1 MHARAPS
8 SRPNGRE
15 VVAADLLVTV
25 DPATGH
31 ELHRYDVMTTA
42 DIEAVLAEVT
52 TAQKAWGDT
61 LVEARAAVLLRA
73 AAILRTRSAELAAIA
88 TSEMGKPITE
98 AIAEVE
104 KCAWVCEYYAKTSP
118 EQLADE
124 EVVTG
129 ASRSFIRYEPLGAV
143 LAIMPWNYPY
153 WQVFRFL
160 APTLTA
166 GNVGILKHSPNVTGV
181 ALAIEQVLTEAGLP
195 SGVFRTLVLA
205 ESEVPDTV
213 DRLIQ
218 DDRIAAVTLTGSNR
232 AGASVAASA
241 GRAAKKAVLELG
253 GSDPFVVLAD
263 AHLDTVVP
271 RAVAGRFLN
280 TGQSCLCAKRFIVHE
295 SLADEFG
302 RRFATAVEELVIGPP
317 ADAATRIGP
326 LARPDLA
333 ANLERQVEASV
344 QAGAVVLTGGKRLDL
359 GPAWYAPTV
368 LMNVTPDMPVMAEE
382 TFGPAAAVIA
392 FSTDDEAVDLANAT
406 PYGLG
411 ASVWSADETHALEVG
426 SRIASGA
433 LFINAVT
440 ASDPRLPFGGV
451 KQSGYGRELGA
462 VGAREFTNIR
472 TVVIG

>member
-1 MHARAPS
+1 MQRVHDMPT
-8 SRPNGRE
+8 
-15 VVAADLLVTV
+15 DLLITF
-25 DPATGH
+25 DPATGR
-31 ELHRYDVMTTA
+31 ELCRYDVMTAA
-42 DIEAVLAEVT
+42 DMDGLLEQVA
-52 TAQKAWGDT
+52 TAQKRWAGTPMEDRT
-61 LVEARAAVLLRA
+61 AVLLQSA
-73 AAILRTRSAELAAIA
+73 KILRERSEELGALA
-88 TSEMGKPITE
+88 TAEMGKPIAE

-104 KCAWVCEYYAKTSP
+104 KCAWACEYYAEASP
-118 EQLADE
+118 RHLADE
-124 EVVTG
+124 DVVAAG
-129 ASRSFIRYEPLGAV
+129 SRSLIRYEPLGTV

-166 GNVGILKHSPNVTGV
+166 GNAGVLKHSPNVTGV
-181 ALAIEQVLTEAGLP
+181 ALAIEELLAEAGLP
-195 SGVFRTLVLA
+195 AGVFRTLVIA
-205 ESEVPDTV
+205 ESDVPSAV

-232 AGASVAASA
+232 AGVSVAMSA
-241 GRAAKKAVLELG
+241 GRAAKKSVLELG

-263 AHLDTVVP
+263 ADLDVVVP
-271 RAVAGRFLN
+271 KAVAGRFLN
-280 TGQSCLCAKRFIVHE
+280 GGQSCLCAKRFIVHE
-295 SLADEFG
+295 SLAAEFG
-302 RRFATAVEELVIGPP
+302 RRFAAAVDDLVVGSP
-317 ADAATRIGP
+317 TEVTTKIGP

-333 ANLERQVEASV
+333 ATLERQVNQSV
-344 QAGAVVLTGGKRLDL
+344 EAGAVVLTGGRRLDR

-368 LMNVTPDMPVMAEE
+368 LVNVTTDMPVMAEE

-392 FSTDDEAVDLANAT
+392 FGTDDEAVELANAT

-411 ASVWSADETHALEVG
+411 ASVWSADVDHALEVG
-426 SRIASGA
+426 GRISSGA

-451 KQSGYGRELGA
+451 KQSGYGRELGE

>member
-1 MHARAPS
+1 MRSDP
-8 SRPNGRE
+8 
-15 VVAADLLVTV
+15 VVTV
-25 DPATGH
+25 DPATGRD
-31 ELHRYDVMTTA
+31 LRRYDVMTDS
-42 DIEAVLAEVT
+42 DIEAVLAQVAA
-52 TAQKAWGDT
+52 AQKAWADT
-61 LVEARAAVLLRA
+61 PLEVRVTVMLRA
-73 AAILRTRSAELAAIA
+73 AAILRERAAELGALA
-88 TSEMGKPITE
+88 TAEMGKPITE

-104 KCAWVCEYYAKTSP
+104 KCAWVLEYYAETSP
-118 EQLADE
+118 RQLADE
-124 EVVTG
+124 EVAAG
-129 ASRSFIRYEPLGAV
+129 GSRSFIRYEPLGTV

-153 WQVFRFL
+153 WQVFRFV

-166 GNVGILKHSPNVTGV
+166 GNAGILKHSPNVTGV
-181 ALAIEQVLTEAGLP
+181 ALAIEQLLMDAGLP
-195 SGVFRTLVLA
+195 AGVFRTLVVA
-205 ESEVPDTV
+205 ESEVPAAV

-253 GSDPFVVLAD
+253 GSDPFVVLVDAD
-263 AHLDTVVP
+263 LDVVVP
-271 RAVAGRFLN
+271 KAVLGRFLN

-295 SLADEFG
+295 SLVDEFG
-302 RRFATAVEELVIGPP
+302 RRLAAAVEGLVIGSP
-317 ADAATRIGP
+317 DEDTTKIGP
-326 LARPDLA
+326 LARPDLVE
-333 ANLERQVEASV
+333 NLERQVNQSV
-344 QAGAVVLTGGKRLDL
+344 EAGAVVLTGGRRLDR

-368 LMNVTPDMPVMAEE
+368 LVNVSPDMPVMAEE

-392 FSTDDEAVDLANAT
+392 FATDDEAVELANAT

-411 ASVWSADETHALEVG
+411 ASVWSADASHALEVG
-426 SRIASGA
+426 LRISSGA

-451 KQSGYGRELGA
+451 KQSGYGRELGD